1 MAEFDLIEII
11 RRSPGLQ
18 SGAGTQRS
26 DTILGIG
33 DDGAIL
39 NPKGPL
45 VAVSDTLV
53 EGVHFFPHCPAD
65 DLGWKSLAVNLS
77 DLAAMG
83 AQPAWALL
91 NLCLPDADPVYV
103 ASFMQGFNA
112 LATRCGVELVGG
124 DTTRGPRCITVTA
137 LGYAPPEPL
146 LRRGAMVGD
155 WIAVSGTL
163 GDAAWAVQA
172 QYRQQEVPRALLQAL
187 QRPQPRLALGQAM
200 AGVARCAMD
209 ISDGLL
215 ADLGHILR
223 QGALIEGADNGPEGR
238 QPFGADLQL
247 SQLPSSAALRA
258 VITEP
263 QQRWPL
269 QLSGGDDYELL
280 FIIPPHQRALAE
292 QRALATDTPLH
303 WLGQVSA
310 DAGIRCHRPDGGL
323 LTMEHHGYRHFTEN
337 TR

>member
-1 MAEFDLIEII
+1 MAEFDLIELI
-11 RRSPGLQ
+11 RRSSGLQ
-18 SGAGTQRS
+18 NATGSQRS

-65 DLGWKSLAVNLS
+65 DLGWKCLAVNLS

-91 NLCLPDADPVYV
+91 NLCLPDADPVFV
-103 ASFMQGFNA
+103 TSFMQGFNA
-112 LATRCGVELVGG
+112 LAAHYGVELVGG

-137 LGYAPPEPL
+137 LGYAPAEPL
-146 LRRGAMVGD
+146 LRRGAMAGD

-172 QYRQQEVPRALLQAL
+172 EYRRQDVPAALLAAL

-200 AGVARCAMD
+200 VGVARCAMD

-223 QGALIEGADNGPEGR
+223 QGALVEGADNGLDLP
-238 QPFGADLQL
+238 QPLGADLTL

-258 VITEP
+258 VATEP
-263 QQRWPL
+263 EQRWPL

-280 FIIPPHQRALAE
+280 FIIPPQRRALAE
-292 QRALATDTPLH
+292 QRALETATPLH

-310 DAGIRCHRPDGGL
+310 DAGIRCHRPDGSL